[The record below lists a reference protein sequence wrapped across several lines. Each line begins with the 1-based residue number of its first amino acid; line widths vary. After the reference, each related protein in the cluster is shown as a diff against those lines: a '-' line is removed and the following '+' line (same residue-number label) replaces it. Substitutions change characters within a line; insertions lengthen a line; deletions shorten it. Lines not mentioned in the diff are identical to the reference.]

1 MTLMTAMTM
10 HYRGS
15 LKGWPHSAVRS
26 RDDAMGGNIGSASAT
41 KSVAVA
47 VPLGL

>member
-10 HYRGS
+10 NCRGS
-15 LKGWPHSAVRS
+15 LKRVAALFLEM
-26 RDDAMGGNIGSASAT
+26 RDGVMGQEYGSTSAT

-47 VPLGL
+47 VLLGH